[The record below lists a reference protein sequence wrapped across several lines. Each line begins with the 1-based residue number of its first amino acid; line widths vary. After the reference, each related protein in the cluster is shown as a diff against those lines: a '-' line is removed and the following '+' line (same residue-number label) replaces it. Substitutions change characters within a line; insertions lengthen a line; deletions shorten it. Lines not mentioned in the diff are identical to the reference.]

1 MPDKTLPLEIYDAE
15 TGSIIGER
23 ITPQHIEDWQASE
36 IAGASI
42 LDWKISAQRWF
53 ESDREKVKNFIRN
66 SFSDIWKKISYE
78 VRHKY
83 TDQTIFD
90 ELRITPIQFV
100 SAVQLLVERATQYT
114 LQLLN
119 VLDNMFDMVQLDE
132 FNRDIQESMANS
144 LHSWFKNQTSIE
156 HFMHELKKDM
166 LGEAVENVF
175 NQADLDIGMALY
187 SKFKSTISAI
197 PDISSAIRNIP
208 YLNKYFKEVSKQD
221 IFTLSDD
228 VSNLVRRFKSR
239 AMKDSVKKAVRGS
252 YVNYD
257 YWKFV
262 DENLKEFFNV
272 VNACEKDP
280 SKLKQYLSMKKSS
293 SMRSILYWNFFI
305 NGLLSEIPEL
315 KNFIE

>member
-1 MPDKTLPLEIYDAE
+1 MPDKTLPLEIYDSE

-23 ITPQHIEDWQASE
+23 ITPQHIEDWQADE
-36 IAGASI
+36 ISGASI
-42 LDWKISAQRWF
+42 LDWKIDAQRWF
-53 ESDREKVKNFIRN
+53 ESDREKVKNFIINSLYDIRN
-66 SFSDIWKKISYE
+66 KILDE

-90 ELRITPIQFV
+90 ELRITSRQLV
-100 SAVQLLVERATQYT
+100 SAVQLFVKRAKQYT
-114 LQLLN
+114 IQLLN
-119 VLDNMFDMVQLDE
+119 VIDNMFYMVQLDE
-132 FNRDIQESMANS
+132 SNRDIQESMANS
-144 LHSWFKNQTSIE
+144 LHSWFKNQMSIE
-156 HFMHELKKDM
+156 HFMHELKKDI
-166 LGEAVENVF
+166 LGGDVETVL
-175 NQADLDIGMALY
+175 NQAALDIGMSLY
-187 SKFKSTISAI
+187 SKFKSTISSI
-197 PDISSAIRNIP
+197 PDISPVIRNIP
-208 YLNKYFKEVSKQD
+208 YLNKYFKEFSKQD

-262 DENLKEFFNV
+262 DENIKEFFNV
-272 VNACEKDP
+272 VNACGKDP

-293 SMRSILYWNFFI
+293 SMRSILYWNFFT